1 MKTASLTESA
11 CFEQQEVK
19 LYWSMCGKTSLL
31 CALDECITMPHNKNF
46 KFSDGSESEQHLSN
60 MKDNAEN
67 ISPWTETL
75 KLFVKRDD
83 RSPFLTLTQLPEV
96 CLTTFVVTSLYNDAS
111 PCFQGL
117 NHWPCNYNP
126 FWFELGLCCTSSLV
140 SFVSFPVASTLS
152 RSSNGK
158 CLSERCWISPGQE
171 TVSCHRH
178 VRVWAMCFMSIQRI
192 TRQLYWKCPLVISW
206 WNEWETIYHETIKD
220 DFLYILSSQCK
231 ILSWTIVYASNPQP
245 EWTSTH
251 SKLAHVLTWTV
262 TE

>member
-31 CALDECITMPHNKNF
+31 CALDECITTPHNKNF

-117 NHWPCNYNP
+117 NH
-126 FWFELGLCCTSSLV
+126 
-140 SFVSFPVASTLS
+140 
-152 RSSNGK
+152 
-158 CLSERCWISPGQE
+158 
-171 TVSCHRH
+171 
-178 VRVWAMCFMSIQRI
+178 
-192 TRQLYWKCPLVISW
+192 
-206 WNEWETIYHETIKD
+206 
-220 DFLYILSSQCK
+220 
-231 ILSWTIVYASNPQP
+231 
-245 EWTSTH
+245 
-251 SKLAHVLTWTV
+251 
-262 TE
+262 